1 MSNIPLNLKL
11 YKSRNI
17 ILNQLERRGYNIDEY
32 KNFSLNEI
40 HVLNQNN
47 QMDMLLSTE
56 NEKKCYV
63 KYHLNGK
70 LTKTNIYDYIEDLFN
85 IENILTDE
93 DDFII
98 IIKDKVNST
107 MTEFTK
113 NLFHK
118 ENKFVSIYN
127 IHRYLFN
134 ILEHVM
140 VPHHKKL
147 SLEEKV
153 DLTKQF
159 NILYQNQWPEIA
171 VNDPVAQAIGLRP
184 GYICEILRKSQTA
197 SITKHYRLCI

>member
-56 NEKKCYV
+56 NEQKCYV

-159 NILYQNQWPEIA
+159 NILYDNQWPEIA

-197 SITKHYRLCI
+197 SITKYYRLCI